1 MKPLAGRLTATG
13 LVMSLALSLGV
24 VPAAA
29 DSSPSALPVTVTPAT
44 GHGDTLAVFYSGD
57 GGWVASDV
65 GMTADLVKAGVP
77 VVGVNSLRYFV
88 MRKTPEESAADLAAL
103 LRRDMSAWGKT
114 RIVLGGY
121 SFGASA
127 LALIVPHLPADL
139 RSHIRLIALV
149 DPATSGELQ
158 FWPGDWLNVAAR
170 SATPIAPALAKL
182 KGIPMICISGADEP
196 DAACLSLASDH
207 IRSVRVP
214 GGHHYGGHYEGVSRA
229 ILAALPR

>member
-1 MKPLAGRLTATG
+1 MKLCLGPFGFVG
-13 LVMSLALSLGV
+13 LFASLAAV
-24 VPAAA
+24 VGAAPAFAGSSPNVLPVIVAPAA
-29 DSSPSALPVTVTPAT
+29 

-65 GMTADLVKAGVP
+65 GMTADLVKAGIP
-77 VVGVNSLRYFV
+77 VVGVNSLRYFIV
-88 MRKTPEESAADLAAL
+88 RKTPDESAADLAAL

-127 LALIVPHLPADL
+127 LALIVPGLPADL

-182 KGIPMICISGADEP
+182 KGIPMVCISGVDEP
-196 DAACLSLASDH
+196 NPACLALASDQIH
-207 IRSVRVP
+207 SVRVP
-214 GGHHYGGHYEGVSRA
+214 GGHHYGGNYQLVSRA

>member
-1 MKPLAGRLTATG
+1 M
-13 LVMSLALSLGV
+13 
-24 VPAAA
+24 
-29 DSSPSALPVTVTPAT
+29 
-44 GHGDTLAVFYSGD
+44 
-57 GGWVASDV
+57 
-65 GMTADLVKAGVP
+65 
-77 VVGVNSLRYFV
+77 
-88 MRKTPEESAADLAAL
+88 
-103 LRRDMSAWGKT
+103 
-114 RIVLGGY
+114 
-121 SFGASA
+121 
-127 LALIVPHLPADL
+127 PHLPADL

-182 KGIPMICISGADEP
+182 KGIPMICISGADEL